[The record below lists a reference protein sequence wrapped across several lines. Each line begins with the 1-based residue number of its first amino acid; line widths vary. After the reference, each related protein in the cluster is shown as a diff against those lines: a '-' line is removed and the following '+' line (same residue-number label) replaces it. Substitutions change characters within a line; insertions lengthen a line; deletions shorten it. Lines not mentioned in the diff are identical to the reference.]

1 MSVADPTRL
10 DGTRAIVT
18 GAASGIG
25 RATALLVLERGASV
39 VAADRDEAG
48 LAAAV
53 AAGAEA
59 CVCDVTAPADR
70 TRLADAA
77 GPALDHLVNAA
88 GIISLSALEDVS
100 EDDWEGVMGVNAKAL
115 FFLCQLVV
123 PRLRPGG
130 AVVNVASG
138 AGKTGSTH
146 EAAGYGASK
155 AAVLSLTR
163 SFAHAHAARGVRVNA
178 VCPGLVDTPMNDV
191 VLAGIAPLRGVE
203 PEVLGDSRVAAVPL
217 GRVADPREV
226 AEVVAFLLSG
236 ATSYMTGQSVNVTGG
251 MITY

>member
-1 MSVADPTRL
+1 VSTYAAIGL
-10 DGTRAIVT
+10 EGSRAIVT

-25 RATALLVLERGASV
+25 RATALLLLERGASV
-39 VAADRDEAG
+39 VAADRDEVG
-48 LAAAV
+48 LAVAV

-59 CVCDVTAPADR
+59 CVCDVTVPADR
-70 TRLADAA
+70 ARLTRAA
-77 GPALDHLVNAA
+77 GPACSHLVNSA
-88 GIISLSALEDVS
+88 GTIRLSTLEAVS
-100 EDDWEGVMGVNAKAL
+100 EDDWERVMGVNAKAL

-123 PRLRPGG
+123 PGLPAGG

-146 EAAGYGASK
+146 EAAVYGASK

-191 VLAGIAPLRGVE
+191 VLEGIAPLRGVE
-203 PEVLGDSRVAAVPL
+203 PGELGGSRVAAVPL

-226 AEVVAFLLSG
+226 AEVIAFLLSG
-236 ATSYMTGQSVNVTGG
+236 ASSYMTGQSVNVTGG
-251 MITY
+251 LITY